1 MVFRLRRIDF
11 SSDARASILTIV
23 AVDHLGGDV
32 ARARSVRITDCWD
45 PPRVVDL
52 AVTWSVGAQW
62 A

>member
-1 MVFRLRRIDF
+1 MILRLRRIDF

-32 ARARSVRITDCWD
+32 ARARSARIADCWGTA
-45 PPRVVDL
+45 RVVDL
-52 AVTWSVGAQW
+52 AVTGSVGAQW